1 MGAGEPLIDRQ
12 FASKSQRTVRA
23 SQKNAGMDEPL
34 LEAVPDSPGWAS
46 LRSRRNVPGSV
57 ALLRKQPVQ
66 EPLRVG
72 PEEAARVRAWIN
84 EMKWE
89 SGEAPVRL
97 IA

>member
-1 MGAGEPLIDRQ
+1 
-12 FASKSQRTVRA
+12 
-23 SQKNAGMDEPL
+23 MDEPL

-46 LRSRRNVPGSV
+46 LRGRRNVPGSV
-57 ALLRKQPVQ
+57 ALLRQQPAQ

-84 EMKWE
+84 EMNWE

-97 IA
+97 VAQRF

>member
-1 MGAGEPLIDRQ
+1 
-12 FASKSQRTVRA
+12 
-23 SQKNAGMDEPL
+23 
-34 LEAVPDSPGWAS
+34 
-46 LRSRRNVPGSV
+46 VPGSV
-57 ALLRKQPVQ
+57 ALLRKQPAQ